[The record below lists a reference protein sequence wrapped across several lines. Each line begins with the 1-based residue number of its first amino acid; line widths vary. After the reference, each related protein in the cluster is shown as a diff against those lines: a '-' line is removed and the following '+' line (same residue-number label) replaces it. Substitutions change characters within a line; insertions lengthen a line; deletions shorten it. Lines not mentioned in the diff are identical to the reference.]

1 MIILDAC
8 SCWNICQSKLH
19 TLCLI
24 VNYDILQIL
33 NSRIWSKPKSKKYF
47 QQNKLLQKFLWL
59 ISMNEH
65 EIFVEW
71 HLFIISIE
79 LFCVLLSRLF
89 LNCTHSFSDVINCLP
104 RCQIPFHKWIDF
116 VMKKKGL
123 VGIEV
128 EYHYMFETI
137 VR

>member
-1 MIILDAC
+1 MTYKYYETKI
-8 SCWNICQSKLH
+8 
-19 TLCLI
+19 
-24 VNYDILQIL
+24 
-33 NSRIWSKPKSKKYF
+33 KKAF
-47 QQNKLLQKFLWL
+47 LTKQTFAKFQKFLWL

-79 LFCVLLSRLF
+79 LFFLLLPRLF

-116 VMKKKGL
+116 VMKTKGL
-123 VGIEV
+123 DGLEV
-128 EYHYMFETI
+128 EYFYMFETI
-137 VR
+137 VKEKSTLLEQSIYLKCIFYFYF